1 MNNVVDW
8 ANSNL
13 GFVTLLYALITVVVV
28 VVLAI
33 ANVITHRMLHLHSK
47 PCLNGDVRMGEDG
60 LVHLYIKND
69 SHIGAYDIEL
79 KRVTGKT
86 STTLVDRSYLPPD
99 KVLDIPLGNLA
110 SLSSTTEGELRLVLC
125 FKSELGKKFRTE
137 QRFSVRQFDRVNS
150 DENL

>member
-1 MNNVVDW
+1 VNNVVDW
-8 ANSNL
+8 ANANL
-13 GFVTLLYALITVVVV
+13 GFVTLLYALITLVMV

-33 ANVITHRMLHLHSK
+33 ANVITRRTLHLHSK

-69 SHIGAYDIEL
+69 SHSGAYDIKL

-86 STTLVDRSYLPPD
+86 SVALVDRSYLPPN

-110 SLSSTTEGELRLVLC
+110 SFSSTPEEELRLVFC
-125 FKSELGKKFRTE
+125 FKSELGKEFRAE

-150 DENL
+150 NENL